1 MSDWKELKVDP
12 DVLAAN
18 DPHHSINDIVYDVLL
33 DQLDLDDNKFV
44 ESVSYE
50 IKIYYTTGD
59 T

>member
-1 MSDWKELKVDP
+1 MSDWKELTVDP

-50 IKIYYTTGD
+50 IKIYYTLED